1 MYLLL
6 LQLVLDLQYVP
17 TSVVLTS
24 GFEVC
29 TNFCCSFFWIFNMY
43 HVLMYLLLDLSYV
56 PSSVVVTS
64 VSPCEHLI
72 FAV

>member
-64 VSPCEHLI
+64 VSPPNP
-72 FAV
+72 AS

>member
-29 TNFCCSFFWIFNMY
+29 TYFCCSFFWIFNMY
-43 HVLMYLLLDLSYV
+43 LVLVYKLLDLSYV

-64 VSPCEHLI
+64 APPDKIHTS
-72 FAV
+72 